1 MKYNMSIEIQ
11 KGDCT
16 LRKKMTN
23 LSVELTFFLFV
34 FVMAQIILTQIAL
47 ISASLS
53 FVFSFLLAL
62 AALKNFEFSV
72 N

>member
-1 MKYNMSIEIQ
+1 MSIEIQ

>member
-1 MKYNMSIEIQ
+1 M
-11 KGDCT
+11 
-16 LRKKMTN
+16 RKKMTN